1 MVNTGGRQQGENLM
15 VDSLWK
21 EMVVDESIEE
31 KRDEEGKYL
40 VF

>member
-1 MVNTGGRQQGENLM
+1 MVNTGGRQGENLM

-21 EMVVDESIEE
+21 EMVVDEKVEE
-31 KRDEEGKYL
+31 KRGEEGEYL